1 MIYISFIY
9 DMYIIYIIRTMID
22 PNINDKT
29 LRSKTQKILVSQLLQ
44 KKLAMATVNLAI
56 EHNLDR

>member
-1 MIYISFIY
+1 
-9 DMYIIYIIRTMID
+9 MYIIYIIRTMID